1 MCVSHKRKEKMKVKD
16 VDFRL
21 VLGSAVAE
29 NKPVVLN
36 GCDYKVSWNGVEWE
50 LEGGGNYYFVN
61 TKFWDRDLE
70 ELEDYEVGK
79 EK

>member
-1 MCVSHKRKEKMKVKD
+1 MKVKY

-36 GCDYKVSWNGVEWE
+36 GVDYKVTWNGVEWE

-61 TKFWDRDLE
+61 PKFWDRDME
-70 ELEDYEVGK
+70 ELEDYEVDYQ
-79 EK
+79 